1 MGEKSSKKNNQ
12 MGESVGGRIR
22 EVRQRRGLTQQEL
35 ADRLGVSL
43 NTVNR
48 MEMGHR
54 TPGLDV
60 VTRLGE
66 LLGCG
71 TEWLIT
77 GAAGGGHIMAQD
89 QIPIL
94 SSLPEGFEAKADL
107 VAGLLAFPG
116 QPERSFAIQVP
127 DDAMAPFLRSSDYA
141 IFRKGLVTNGQVAV
155 LVDQWGG
162 VRIRRLRTSG
172 DQELFV
178 PENPEHQTFSAGGG
192 LRVVGQVVKGLREIW
207 I

>member
-1 MGEKSSKKNNQ
+1 MGENSSKKNNQ
-12 MGESVGGRIR
+12 MGESVGRRIR
-22 EVRQRRGLTQQEL
+22 EVRQKRGLTQQEL

-66 LLGCG
+66 LLGCD

-94 SSLPEGFEAKADL
+94 GSLPEDFETRADL
-107 VAGLLAFPG
+107 VTGWLAFPG
-116 QPERSFAIQVP
+116 QPEGSFSTQVP
-127 DDAMAPFLRSSDYA
+127 DDAMAPFLRSADFA
-141 IFRKGLVTNGQVAV
+141 VFRKGAVANGQVAV
-155 LVDQWGG
+155 LVDQWGET
-162 VRIRRLRTSG
+162 RIRRLRKTR

-178 PENPEHQTFSAGGG
+178 PENPEHQTLSVEDDV
-192 LRVVGQVVKGLREIW
+192 RVVGPVVTGIRELKI
-207 I
+207 